1 MNLVIKFFLFT
12 IYFLTYKKEK
22 VGKIRF
28 KNWRS
33 FGQNPAVDTWYVCVS
48 YFFLIVIFT
57 P

>member
-33 FGQNPAVDTWYVCVS
+33 FGQNPAIDTWYVCVS